1 MAEASDRWLV
11 DLTGR
16 HAIVTGGAGGLGRE
30 IVRTLAGG
38 GAAVSV
44 VDIEADAV
52 DALVGELEG
61 TPAGVAGAVC
71 DVADA
76 AQIPGLY
83 DAVEQARGP
92 VSVLVNCA
100 AINERLDTAHLSPA
114 SWERTVAI
122 NLSAPLYMSLELAR
136 RNRRAPRPAAI
147 VSVSST
153 AGSSALGRGN
163 LAYSI
168 TKGGLEQMT
177 RELAV
182 AWGPEG
188 LRVNAVAPCQIAV
201 PGLLALAATTG
212 TDGPLLQTFLRGIP
226 LGRLAEPQEVARA
239 VAFLASDAASMITGA
254 VLPVDGGNL
263 VLNAGGTVGE
273 LPGDQLTGDMEA
285 DTLR

>member
-1 MAEASDRWLV
+1 MAEAADRWLV
-11 DLTGR
+11 DLAGR
-16 HAIVTGGAGGLGRE
+16 HAVVTGGAGGLGRE
-30 IVRTLAGG
+30 IVRTLAAG
-38 GAAVSV
+38 GAVVSI
-44 VDIEADAV
+44 VDIDVDAV
-52 DALVGELEG
+52 DALVRDLRSTTAAVG
-61 TPAGVAGAVC
+61 GAVC
-71 DVADA
+71 DVADPER
-76 AQIPGLY
+76 IPGLY

-100 AINERLDTAHLSPA
+100 AINEHLDTAHLSPA
-114 SWERTVAI
+114 AWERTVAI

-147 VSVSST
+147 VNVSST
-153 AGSSALGRGN
+153 AGTSALGRGN

-212 TDGPLLQTFLRGIP
+212 GDGPLLQTFLRGIP

-239 VAFLASDAASMITGA
+239 IAFLASDAASMITGA

-273 LPGDQLTGDMEA
+273 SPGD
-285 DTLR
+285 